1 MSAWTGR
8 TFPGARLLRAP
19 LALCVLIVAG
29 VPGCMHWARS
39 DTTTAQLVETKHPDQ
54 VRITRVD
61 GRTTVLTAPRI
72 AGDSIVGTAMAPD
85 GVRIPDYAIPLAD
98 VRDVAVRRLNVGAT
112 LGLAAGAG
120 VTAALIAAAASRP
133 SSPPPIVGGGG
144 GGCGDGCYSCPLV
157 YSWDG
162 AHWRLDSGTFGGAI
176 VRALER
182 TDVDNLDYATAR
194 NGVVRLDVRNELNET
209 DFVDQMAVVA
219 VDHDSGVDVA
229 PDPQGHLHAIAHL
242 LEPSRA
248 TDLAGADVL
257 PRIRRTDGWRWESV
271 PRHRD
276 PADTTDLRDGI
287 VLVFP
292 RYSRSA
298 TARLVVD
305 ANSTPWAAYLLGEF
319 VRAHGTG
326 VAAWYD
332 SLDASPDQ
340 ARALGLTLAREAFL
354 RAELWTRG
362 GWKPIGLFWEAGPEV
377 VKRQVLAFDASAAA
391 GDSIRL
397 RLESAPS
404 FWLIDRVALDLG
416 PEPAID
422 ERDLALVSARDRR
435 GRDVRP
441 ALGAIDRN
449 VLTLETGD
457 GAELRFQDVPL
468 SPGKTRSYILHAT
481 GWYRIHTPPGDSG
494 NSALLAQ
501 VAADPRGVSRASAQA
516 MNDALAALASGS
528 R

>member
-8 TFPGARLLRAP
+8 TFPGARFLRAP
-19 LALCVLIVAG
+19 LVLCVLIVAG

-85 GVRIPDYAIPLAD
+85 GVWIPDYAIPLAD

-209 DFVDQMAVVA
+209 DFVDRMAVVA

-229 PDPQGHLHAIAHL
+229 PTPRGTCTLSLICSSRAARPISRAPMSCRGSAVPMDGGGSRCPATATPRTRPTCAMGSCWSSRGTPDRRQRALSWTRIAHL
-242 LEPSRA
+242 GPPICWASLFVRMAPASRRGTTRSMRA
-248 TDLAGADVL
+248 RT
-257 PRIRRTDGWRWESV
+257 RRG
-271 PRHRD
+271 
-276 PADTTDLRDGI
+276 
-287 VLVFP
+287 
-292 RYSRSA
+292 
-298 TARLVVD
+298 
-305 ANSTPWAAYLLGEF
+305 PWA
-319 VRAHGTG
+319 
-326 VAAWYD
+326 
-332 SLDASPDQ
+332 
-340 ARALGLTLAREAFL
+340 
-354 RAELWTRG
+354 
-362 GWKPIGLFWEAGPEV
+362 
-377 VKRQVLAFDASAAA
+377 
-391 GDSIRL
+391 
-397 RLESAPS
+397 
-404 FWLIDRVALDLG
+404 
-416 PEPAID
+416 
-422 ERDLALVSARDRR
+422 
-435 GRDVRP
+435 
-441 ALGAIDRN
+441 
-449 VLTLETGD
+449 
-457 GAELRFQDVPL
+457 
-468 SPGKTRSYILHAT
+468 
-481 GWYRIHTPPGDSG
+481 
-494 NSALLAQ
+494 
-501 VAADPRGVSRASAQA
+501 
-516 MNDALAALASGS
+516 
-528 R
+528 

>member
-1 MSAWTGR
+1 
-8 TFPGARLLRAP
+8 
-19 LALCVLIVAG
+19 
-29 VPGCMHWARS
+29 
-39 DTTTAQLVETKHPDQ
+39 
-54 VRITRVD
+54 
-61 GRTTVLTAPRI
+61 
-72 AGDSIVGTAMAPD
+72 
-85 GVRIPDYAIPLAD
+85 
-98 VRDVAVRRLNVGAT
+98 
-112 LGLAAGAG
+112 
-120 VTAALIAAAASRP
+120 
-133 SSPPPIVGGGG
+133 
-144 GGCGDGCYSCPLV
+144 V

-209 DFVDQMAVVA
+209 DFVDQLAVMA
-219 VDHDSGVDVA
+219 VDHDSGIEVA
-229 PDPQGHLHAIAHL
+229 PDPDGHLHGIAHL

-257 PRIRRTDGWRWESV
+257 PRIRRTDGWRWESL

-292 RYSRSA
+292 RSSQSPA
-298 TARLVVD
+298 ARLVVD
-305 ANSTPWAAYLLGEF
+305 ANNTPWAAYLLGEF
-319 VRAHGTG
+319 VRAHGAG

-332 SLDASPDQ
+332 SLDAGPDQ

-354 RAELWTRG
+354 RAELWTTD
-362 GWKPIGLFWEAGPEV
+362 GWKPIGVFWEAGPEV

-391 GDSIRL
+391 GDSIRV

-416 PEPAID
+416 PEPQID
-422 ERDLALVSARDRR
+422 ERDLALVSARDRK

-441 ALGAIDRN
+441 ALRAIDRN

-457 GAELRFQDVPL
+457 GAELRFQDVPRVD
-468 SPGKTRSYILHAT
+468 GKSRSYILHAT
-481 GWYRIHTPPGDSG
+481 GWYRIHTPAGDSG
-494 NSALLAQ
+494 NTALLARI
-501 VAADPRGVSRASAQA
+501 ASDPRGVSRASAQA